1 MRELVRRGALPVLLL
16 AALTVVAA
24 GLLTQP
30 QREVDRTYELQ
41 QRLRCPTCQGVSV
54 AESPSETAAA
64 IRQQVEQQV
73 AAGRSDEEVLGHFSA
88 RYGDWVVLDPPMRGT
103 TLLVWLLPL
112 AAGGVALAILV
123 ALPRRETSPPLPEE
137 ERARVRRELAA
148 LPPTSVADE
157 QP

>member
-30 QREVDRTYELQ
+30 ERDVDRAYELQ

-54 AESPSETAAA
+54 AESPSETATA

-73 AAGRSDEEVLGHFSA
+73 AAGRSDEEVLEHFSA
-88 RYGDWVVLDPPMRGT
+88 RYGEWVVLEPPMRGT
-103 TLLVWLLPL
+103 TLLIWLLPI
-112 AAGGVALAILV
+112 AAGGVGLVILA
-123 ALPRRETSPPLPEE
+123 ALPRRETCPPLPEE
-137 ERARVRRELAA
+137 ERDRVRRELAA
-148 LPPTSVADE
+148 LPPSTVADE